1 MTGTPLFPEARRLET
16 CPACA
21 GARLKPFRRS
31 VDFHYQ
37 IPGEFDTE
45 RCQDCGLVMVS
56 PMPSVS
62 DLGRLYPD
70 DYYSYQTPS
79 LPKPW
84 KRALKR
90 LVGLHRE
97 TMVPRRE
104 RPGTMLDVGCGAGQY
119 LIEMQARGWKV
130 FGSELNK
137 GGAAA
142 GARAGL
148 DIRSG
153 ELTQASFE
161 PGSFDFVRLNHS
173 FEHIPNPHSVLAEA
187 RRLLKP
193 DGRLF
198 IGVPNAD
205 GMMARLFG
213 RYWWFAG
220 LPVHTYGYT
229 PLSLSKVLERNG
241 FRVERLRYHS
251 DYGGVIGSLQI
262 FLNRHHEPRH
272 SDGFLMRS
280 LLLRL
285 PAQYL
290 ARLLDLFRAGD
301 CIEVL
306 AVPDGV
312 ASLAAPPLAAAPA
325 PAGPR

>member
-1 MTGTPLFPEARRLET
+1 MPDAVASSLFPEARRLAH
-16 CPACA
+16 CPAC
-21 GARLKPFRRS
+21 GGDRLRPFRRS

-45 RCQDCGLVMVS
+45 RCEGCGLVLVS
-56 PMPSVS
+56 PMPTVS

-70 DYYSYQTPS
+70 DYYSYQTPT
-79 LPKPW
+79 LPKRW
-84 KRALKR
+84 KRLIKR
-90 LVGLHRE
+90 LVGLDRQ
-97 TMVPRRE
+97 TMVPRFPH
-104 RPGTMLDVGCGAGQY
+104 PGTMLDVGCGAGQY
-119 LIEMQARGWKV
+119 LLEMRARGWTV
-130 FGSELNK
+130 YGSELNR

-148 DIRSG
+148 DIRAG
-153 ELTQASFE
+153 ELTQAGFE
-161 PGSFDFVRLNHS
+161 AQSFDFVRLNHS
-173 FEHIPNPHSVLAEA
+173 FEHIPNPASVLQEA
-187 RRLLKP
+187 HRLLKP

-198 IGVPNAD
+198 IGVPNVD
-205 GMMARLFG
+205 GLMARVFG

-229 PLSLSKVLERNG
+229 PDSLTKILARHG

-262 FLNRHHEPRH
+262 LLNRHHRPRH

-280 LLLRL
+280 VALRL

-290 ARLLDLFRAGD
+290 ARLLDLFRQGD

-306 AVPDGV
+306 AVPLPQKA
-312 ASLAAPPLAAAPA
+312 AS
-325 PAGPR
+325 R